1 VHDPA
6 FFPIPVSLLV
16 SEGSVRYEIRPEPS
30 GWTDDEIAAI
40 RVVLQKLTAIRIL
53 NDTDAEDLVQDTLLT
68 MIAKSPGAVLQK
80 GPLIWSMG
88 ILRNKVGN
96 YYRKAQRYASL
107 GQWESHARHQVEQSM
122 RACSPEVTVLH
133 EELQKIVDETL
144 AQLPVSQRR
153 PMELLIGG
161 LNTKEIVRQLHP
173 ERYQN
178 VINWLH
184 RGRKKMA
191 MELARYGYGPN
202 LRNGMH
208 QFKRC
213 RMKRVCEK
221 RPLAG
226 SGA

>member
-1 VHDPA
+1 VCNSA
-6 FFPIPVSLLV
+6 YFPIPASLFI
-16 SEGSVRYEIRPEPS
+16 SEGSAQYKFEPNPS

-40 RVVLQKLTAIRIL
+40 RAVLQKLTAMRIL

-68 MIAKSPGAVLQK
+68 MIAKSPGPALHK

-107 GQWESHARHQVEQSM
+107 GQWESQARHQNERSM
-122 RACSPEVTVLH
+122 LTGSPEVTVLH
-133 EELQKIVDETL
+133 EELQQIVDDTM

-153 PMELLIGG
+153 PMELSMAG
-161 LNTKEIVRQLHP
+161 LNTGEIVRQLHP

-178 VINWLH
+178 VINRLH

-191 MELARYGYGPN
+191 KELAKYGYGPEA
-202 LRNGMH
+202 RNDMH
-208 QFKRC
+208 QLKRC
-213 RMKRVCEK
+213 RLKK
-221 RPLAG
+221 
-226 SGA
+226 